1 MNRQDAMRD
10 THIKN
15 IRLCSPLG
23 LLGVPPDRPLKFQ
36 SGEGKKC

>member
-1 MNRQDAMRD
+1 MNRQNDMRD
-10 THIKN
+10 TYVKN

-23 LLGVPPDRPLKFQ
+23 LLGVPPDRPLKFE

>member
-10 THIKN
+10 SYAKN

-23 LLGVPPDRPLKFQ
+23 LLGVPPDRPLTSE